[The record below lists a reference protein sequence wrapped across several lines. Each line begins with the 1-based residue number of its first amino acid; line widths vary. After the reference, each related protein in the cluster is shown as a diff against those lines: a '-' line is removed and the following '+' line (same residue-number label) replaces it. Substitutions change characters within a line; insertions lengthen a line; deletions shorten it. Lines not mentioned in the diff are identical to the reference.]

1 MDMVQL
7 STAQLEPPE
16 EQRRRFEIE
25 CEFVQ
30 ALANPHYVNLYI
42 GGIAYGF
49 EISVALISISVL
61 AQRGFLKEQHFIN
74 YLKYLLYWKQP
85 EYARALK
92 YPQCLHLLECLQCP
106 NFREALTSGANAKF
120 IEDQQVLQWLYYLR
134 KRQRLHVCYSYSD
147 FYIYLDILFYFDSVK
162 VNPDAAENAE
172 GKSHDDTDDDLDGDE
187 AGPNTAH

>member
-1 MDMVQL
+1 MMDYKIQL

-30 ALANPHYVNLYI
+30 ALANPHYVN
-42 GGIAYGF
+42 F
-49 EISVALISISVL
+49 L

-92 YPQCLHLLECLQCP
+92 YPQCLHILECLQCH

-134 KRQRLHVCYSYSD
+134 KRQRLHT
-147 FYIYLDILFYFDSVK
+147 
-162 VNPDAAENAE
+162 NPDAAENGE
-172 GKSHDDTDDDLDGDE
+172 GKPQDDTDDELELEKASASMTD
-187 AGPNTAH
+187 PQ

>member
-1 MDMVQL
+1 ISSICLVQL

-30 ALANPHYVNLYI
+30 ALANPHYVNSFLNFPI
-42 GGIAYGF
+42 
-49 EISVALISISVL
+49 VVL

-92 YPQCLHLLECLQCP
+92 YPQCLHILECLQCH
-106 NFREALTSGANAKF
+106 NFREALMSGANAKF

-134 KRQRLHVCYSYSD
+134 KRQRLHEESELLNGRMV
-147 FYIYLDILFYFDSVK
+147 
-162 VNPDAAENAE
+162 
-172 GKSHDDTDDDLDGDE
+172 
-187 AGPNTAH
+187 